1 MSKHTIVITDDKL
14 YNDIV
19 DFCQINNEKINIFC
33 QRVLKKQLLNE
44 KYSDTP
50 FGEVNVEK
58 TPSLLSKVPSEKE
71 LKMIMPYIENMVDNY
86 TKSINKKI
94 IDEIESKDVSLPYE
108 IESNSKTLI
117 NGKISEKYKKEVPS
131 EYYEEIKVETPNNKK
146 IRRL

>member
-19 DFCQINNEKINIFC
+19 DYCKINGEKINSFC
-33 QRVLKKQLLNE
+33 QRILKEQLSIE
-44 KYSDTP
+44 KYGDTP

-58 TPSLLSKVPSEKE
+58 TPSILSKVPSERE
-71 LKMIMPYIENMVDNY
+71 AKMIMPHIENMVNNY

-94 IDEIESKDVSLPYE
+94 IEEIESKNVSLPYE
-108 IESNSKTLI
+108 IESDSKTLI
-117 NGKISEKYKKEVPS
+117 NGNISEKYKKEVPS
-131 EYYEEIKVETPNNKK
+131 EYYGEIKVEEPKRKK

>member
-50 FGEVNVEK
+50 FGDINITKEPYIIPTEK
-58 TPSLLSKVPSEKE
+58 DIE
-71 LKMIMPYIENMVDNY
+71 MIKPYIENMVDNY
-86 TKSINKKI
+86 TKSINEKI

-117 NGKISEKYKKEVPS
+117 NGNISEKYKKEVPS
-131 EYYEEIKVETPNNKK
+131 EYYGEIKVEKPKNKK